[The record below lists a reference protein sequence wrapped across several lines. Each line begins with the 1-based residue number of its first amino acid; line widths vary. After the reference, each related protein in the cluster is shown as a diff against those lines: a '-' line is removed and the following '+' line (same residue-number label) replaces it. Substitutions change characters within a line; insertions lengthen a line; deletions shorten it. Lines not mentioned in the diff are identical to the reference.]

1 MTTTIECYLN
11 DGANWQAQ
19 SVLGY
24 LRFIRESIVTK
35 TWSESTSRYEAFIY
49 VGRYENCRE
58 QGYVF
63 TISYKGQYKHY
74 AVYEHRNCDKL
85 IVLIN
90 EGFSMNTP
98 SVDFMWDGHDGNGK
112 LQKWSY
118 DKDFDFGEIIQ
129 CGDFIAEDMK
139 SFIDE
144 VIAKKNRVSDKT
156 ADSSK

>member
-1 MTTTIECYLN
+1 MGE
-11 DGANWQAQ
+11 
-19 SVLGY
+19 
-24 LRFIRESIVTK
+24 
-35 TWSESTSRYEAFIY
+35 
-49 VGRYENCRE
+49 
-58 QGYVF
+58 
-63 TISYKGQYKHY
+63 YKHY
-74 AVYEHRNCDKL
+74 AVYEHRNCDNL
-85 IVLIN
+85 VVLIN

-98 SVDFMWDGHDGNGK
+98 SVEFMWEGHDGNGK

-144 VIAKKNRVSDKT
+144 VIAKKNAVSDKT

>member
-1 MTTTIECYLN
+1 MATTIECYLN
-11 DGANWQAQ
+11 DGADWQAQ
-19 SVLGY
+19 SVLCC
-24 LRFIRESIVTK
+24 LRSIKESIVGK
-35 TWSESTSRYEAFIY
+35 TWSESTHHYEAMIY

-144 VIAKKNRVSDKT
+144 VIAKKNAVSDKT

>member
-19 SVLGY
+19 SVLCY
-24 LRFIRESIVTK
+24 LRSIKESIVEK
-35 TWSESTSRYEAFIY
+35 TWSDSAKCYEALIY

-63 TISYKGQYKHY
+63 TISYKGKYKHY
-74 AVYEHRNCDKL
+74 AVYEHRNSDNL

-98 SVDFMWDGHDGNGK
+98 SVEFMWKGHRDENGETT
-112 LQKWSY
+112 KWDY
-118 DKDFDFGEIIQ
+118 DKDFGFGEIIQ

-139 SFIDE
+139 KFID
-144 VIAKKNRVSDKT
+144 VIIAKKNAVSDKT
-156 ADSSK
+156 SE

>member
-24 LRFIRESIVTK
+24 LRSIRESIVEK
-35 TWSESTSRYEAFIY
+35 TWSDSARRYEALIY

-63 TISYKGQYKHY
+63 TISYKGEYKHY
-74 AVYEHRNCDKL
+74 AVYEHRNCDSL

-90 EGFSMNTP
+90 DGFSMNTP
-98 SVDFMWDGHDGNGK
+98 SVDFMWKGHMDENGETT
-112 LQKWSY
+112 KWGY

-139 SFIDE
+139 NFIDE
-144 VIAKKNRVSDKT
+144 IIAKKNAVSDKT
-156 ADSSK
+156 TD